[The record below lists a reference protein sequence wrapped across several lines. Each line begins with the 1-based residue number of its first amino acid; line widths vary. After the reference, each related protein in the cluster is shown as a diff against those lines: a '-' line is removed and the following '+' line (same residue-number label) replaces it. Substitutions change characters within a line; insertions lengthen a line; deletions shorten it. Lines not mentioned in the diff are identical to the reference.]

1 MTVSCSTNNPSSF
14 KLLYS
19 FWQKI
24 SERRQGQIK
33 LLILLMLFNGIC
45 EIISIG
51 QLYLFISSSK

>member
-1 MTVSCSTNNPSSF
+1 MPVSCSTNNSSSF

-24 SERRQGQIK
+24 SERRKGQIK

-51 QLYLFISSSK
+51 SVVPFYLF